1 MHLNMEKILKNYKDK
16 TNKEILEE
24 MVSLKE
30 EFEKTK
36 SLIFNLTHHLDSVEN
51 EYNKLNNE
59 IKTRK
64 GDGDK

>member
-1 MHLNMEKILKNYKDK
+1 MEKTLKNYKDK
-16 TNKEILEE
+16 ANKEILEE
-24 MVSLKE
+24 MSSLKE

-59 IKTRK
+59 IKIRK
-64 GDGDK
+64 GDAK

>member
-1 MHLNMEKILKNYKDK
+1 MEKTLENYKDK
-16 TNKEILEE
+16 ANKEILEE

-30 EFEKTK
+30 EFDKTK

-64 GDGDK
+64 GNAE

>member
-1 MHLNMEKILKNYKDK
+1 MEKILKNYKDK

>member
-1 MHLNMEKILKNYKDK
+1 MEKTLKNYKDK
-16 TNKEILEE
+16 ANKKILEE
-24 MVSLKE
+24 MASLKE

-64 GDGDK
+64 GDGR

>member
-1 MHLNMEKILKNYKDK
+1 MEKILKNYKDK

-64 GDGDK
+64 GDAK

>member
-1 MHLNMEKILKNYKDK
+1 MEKTLKNYKEK
-16 TNKEILEE
+16 ANKEILEE
-24 MVSLKE
+24 MASLKE

-59 IKTRK
+59 IKIRK
-64 GDGDK
+64 GDAK

>member
-1 MHLNMEKILKNYKDK
+1 MEKTLENYKDK
-16 TNKEILEE
+16 ANKEILEE

-30 EFEKTK
+30 EFDKTK

>member
-64 GDGDK
+64 GDAK

>member
-1 MHLNMEKILKNYKDK
+1 MEKTLKNYKDK
-16 TNKEILEE
+16 ANKEILEE
-24 MVSLKE
+24 MALLKE

-59 IKTRK
+59 IKIRK
-64 GDGDK
+64 GDGGN